1 MKKIKIISALI
12 VFLVVFL
19 LVKLPGE
26 YAVITAGEVEGIICS
41 DRYIDK
47 VRHFGSI
54 NRFYVYKVRYTVN
67 GQIYESD
74 QFETGVDSYQMGD
87 VVEITYHAKHPD
99 KLVRKQIP
107 ISWFVFILVISLIV
121 KELFKKEE

>member
-1 MKKIKIISALI
+1 M
-12 VFLVVFL
+12 VFL